1 MFHIL
6 KYFLHVSKL
15 SLGSYNMF
23 ALIKAGFIQGERQFP
38 IIQIFYKLKKLK
50 ILSLCYTY
58 LVLST
63 VIVLYLY

>member
-1 MFHIL
+1 
-6 KYFLHVSKL
+6 
-15 SLGSYNMF
+15 MF
-23 ALIKAGFIQGERQFP
+23 ALIKAGFIQGKRQFP